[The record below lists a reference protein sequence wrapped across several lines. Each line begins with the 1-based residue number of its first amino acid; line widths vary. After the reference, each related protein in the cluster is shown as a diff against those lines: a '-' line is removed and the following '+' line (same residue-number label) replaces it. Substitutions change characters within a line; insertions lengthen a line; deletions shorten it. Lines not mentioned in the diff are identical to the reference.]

1 MVGRRAWRNGSLGWT
16 LGVALMAGVAGAA
29 PLKVVGTFSIVSDM
43 VQNVGGAR
51 VQVTNLV
58 PAGGDTHTYA
68 PATGDIKKVAQAQL
82 IFQNGAG
89 LENWFGKLRPATSA
103 QVVALSDGLQKGSL
117 VEDGQAVPDPHLW
130 WDPRNAAAYAGK
142 IRDALSKLDPAGKS
156 YYAERTNTYVQ
167 QIISLD
173 SYANK
178 RVAELPQPRRKL
190 VTNHDA
196 LGYFA
201 RRYGFAI
208 VGEVIPG
215 LGTEQEPSARDSAR
229 LIQAIRKQSVRAI
242 FTENTVNPRL
252 AQTISQETG
261 VRIAPPLYTDA
272 LGAPGSAGDTYL
284 KAFRYNVD
292 TIVGALR

>member
-1 MVGRRAWRNGSLGWT
+1 MDGPARRKSKAGWPLG
-16 LGVALMAGVAGAA
+16 LALLTGVAGAA

-43 VQNVGGAR
+43 VQNVGGSR

-58 PAGGDTHTYA
+58 PVGGDTHTYA

-89 LENWFGKLRPATSA
+89 LENWFGKLRPATQA
-103 QVVALSDGLQKGSL
+103 PLVTLSEGLQQGSL
-117 VEDGQAVPDPHLW
+117 VEGGQTVPDPHLW
-130 WDPRNAAAYAGK
+130 WDPHNAAAYAGK
-142 IRDALSKLDPAGKS
+142 IRDALSKLDPAGRT
-156 YYAERTNTYVQ
+156 YYAERTSKYVE
-167 QIISLD
+167 QISQLD
-173 SYANK
+173 RYAQK
-178 RVAELPQPRRKL
+178 RVAELPAARRQL

-201 RRYGFAI
+201 RRYGFTV

-229 LIQAIRKQSVRAI
+229 LIQAIRKQNVRAI

-261 VRIAPPLYTDA
+261 VRVAPPLYTDA
-272 LGAPGSAGDTYL
+272 LGAPGSAGATYL
-284 KAFRYNVD
+284 KAFKANVD
-292 TIVGALR
+292 AIVGALR